1 MSKQDAS
8 NDPFDPLRKFVDDME
23 KRIDGVANKVM
34 GTDGFSQAMN
44 QTQTL
49 SLKLQQ
55 GFQDAMAAHLKNINM
70 PSRGDVL
77 RLAESIQA
85 LNQRMARMELLLE
98 DVARNTGSGPTAAR
112 SGPPRTRKP
121 PSQRTAAGTGA
132 GELT

>member
-1 MSKQDAS
+1 MSKPDAS
-8 NDPFDPLRKFVDDME
+8 NDPFDPLRKLVDDVE

-44 QTQTL
+44 QTQNL
-49 SLKLQQ
+49 GLRLQQ
-55 GFQDAMAAHLKNINM
+55 GFQDAMATHLKNINM

-77 RLAESIQA
+77 RLAESVQA

-98 DVARNTGSGPTAAR
+98 DVVRNTGSGQASAP

-121 PSQRTAAGTGA
+121 PSQRT
-132 GELT
+132 GEPT

>member
-1 MSKQDAS
+1 MSKQDAAS
-8 NDPFDPLRKFVDDME
+8 DPFDPLRKFVDDME

-44 QTQTL
+44 QTQNL
-49 SLKLQQ
+49 GLRVQQ

-70 PSRGDVL
+70 PSRADVL
-77 RLAESIQA
+77 RLAESVQA

-98 DVARNTGSGPTAAR
+98 DVVRNTGNGQAATR

-121 PSQRTAAGTGA
+121 PSQRT
-132 GELT
+132 GEPS

>member
-1 MSKQDAS
+1 MSKPDATP
-8 NDPFDPLRKFVDDME
+8 DPFVPLRKLVDDWE
-23 KRIDGVANKVM
+23 QRIDGVANKVM

-44 QTQTL
+44 QSQTL
-49 SLKLQQ
+49 GLRLQK

-77 RLAESIQA
+77 RLAESVHA

-98 DVARNTGSGPTAAR
+98 DVLRNTGGNGGGSR

-121 PSQRTAAGTGA
+121 PSQRTEEAT
-132 GELT
+132 

>member
-8 NDPFDPLRKFVDDME
+8 NDPLDSLRKLVDDWE

-44 QTQTL
+44 QTQ
-49 SLKLQQ
+49 KLGLRMQQ

-70 PSRGDVL
+70 PSRGDVT
-77 RLAESIQA
+77 RLAESVQA

-98 DVARNTGSGPTAAR
+98 DVLRNTGAGTPTAH
-112 SGPPRTRKP
+112 SGPPRTRQP
-121 PSQRTAAGTGA
+121 PSQRK
-132 GELT
+132 GEPT

>member
-1 MSKQDAS
+1 MSKPDAS
-8 NDPFDPLRKFVDDME
+8 PDPFDPLRKLVDDWE

-49 SLKLQQ
+49 SLRVQQ
-55 GFQDAMAAHLKNINM
+55 GFQDAMGAHLKNINM

-77 RLAESIQA
+77 RLAESVQA
-85 LNQRMARMELLLE
+85 LNQRMARMENMLE
-98 DVARNTGSGPTAAR
+98 QVLHNTGSAGTAGR

-121 PSQRTAAGTGA
+121 PSQRS
-132 GELT
+132 GEPT

>member
-1 MSKQDAS
+1 MSKSDAS
-8 NDPFDPLRKFVDDME
+8 SDPFDPLRKLVDDWE

-44 QTQTL
+44 QSQTL
-49 SLKLQQ
+49 GLRIQQ

-77 RLAESIQA
+77 RLAESVQA
-85 LNQRMARMELLLE
+85 LDQRMARMELMLE
-98 DVARNTGSGPTAAR
+98 DLLRNTGSVGTSVR

-121 PSQRTAAGTGA
+121 PSQRTEEPT
-132 GELT
+132 

>member
-1 MSKQDAS
+1 MSKPDTS
-8 NDPFDPLRKFVDDME
+8 SDPFDPLRKFVDDWE

-44 QTQTL
+44 QSQTL
-49 SLKLQQ
+49 SLRIQK

-77 RLAESIQA
+77 RLAESVQA
-85 LNQRMARMELLLE
+85 LNQRMARMELMLE
-98 DVARNTGSGPTAAR
+98 DVLRHTGNNSGAGR

-121 PSQRTAAGTGA
+121 PSQRTEEPT
-132 GELT
+132 